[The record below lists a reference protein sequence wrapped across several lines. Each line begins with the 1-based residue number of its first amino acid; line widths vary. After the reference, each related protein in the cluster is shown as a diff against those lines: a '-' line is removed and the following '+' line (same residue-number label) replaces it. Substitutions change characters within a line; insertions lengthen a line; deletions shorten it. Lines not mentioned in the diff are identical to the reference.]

1 MQNSKHDNYFKCDF
15 CGRLEDKMCE
25 NICSGC
31 GKLICLKCRTNITF
45 TPFDLCEL
53 QDTPDTLCKKCEQN
67 LEEFKE
73 RASAIENEAEKKLNQ
88 LFTQWREK
96 CSNE

>member
-1 MQNSKHDNYFKCDF
+1 MKKSKREDYFQCNF

-31 GKLICLKCRTNITF
+31 RKPICLKCRKNITF
-45 TPFDLCEL
+45 TPFDFCEL
-53 QDTPDTLCKKCEQN
+53 QDMPDTLCKKCGQN

-73 RASAIENEAEKKLNQ
+73 IAQEIENEAQKKLDE
-88 LFTQWREK
+88 LLGQWLKK
-96 CSNE
+96 CR